1 MATKTGTDTGTNQ
14 RTYEQ
19 THPWLTFKLDLSHAP
34 WELWMLLGE
43 VRSKIQHVA
52 QSLLAPETGKRLREL
67 YLAKGVHAT
76 TAIEGNTLSEAEV
89 AAHLAGELKLPPSQE
104 YRTREIDNIVAAYNH
119 IADELLAGASRE
131 LTPDKIKG
139 YNRLILDGLQ
149 LEEGVVAGELAPN
162 RRTVAR
168 YLAPPVGD
176 CDYLLERLCD
186 WLNGGDFD
194 APDEDLRIPYTIV
207 KAVLAHLYL
216 AWIHYFGDG
225 NGRTARCVEL
235 EILME
240 SGLIPTPAAHLL
252 SNHYNTTRD
261 EYYRQ
266 LDATSRQHAGDPVP
280 FLMYAVRGL
289 RDELR
294 TQLEAVWRQLY
305 SDRWE
310 QYVYQQFGDAR
321 TPPHL
326 RQRQLVLDLSK
337 QAEPVPRAALRD
349 LSPKVAA
356 AYANRGDKTLTRDLN
371 ALIKRDLVVSERGRY
386 RPRSEKILALLP
398 TTAPAPED

>member
-1 MATKTGTDTGTNQ
+1 
-14 RTYEQ
+14 
-19 THPWLTFKLDLSHAP
+19 
-34 WELWMLLGE
+34 MLLGE

-52 QSLLAPETGKRLREL
+52 QSLLAPETGERLREL
-67 YLAKGVHAT
+67 YLAKGAHAT

-104 YRTREIDNIVAAYNH
+104 YRTREIDNIVRAFNRVVN
-119 IADELLAGASRE
+119 ELMSGSPRE
-131 LTPDKIKG
+131 LTIDKIRD
-139 YNRLILDGLQ
+139 YNLLILDGLA
-149 LEEGVVAGELAPN
+149 LEDGAEAGKLAAS
-162 RRTVAR
+162 RRTVGR
-168 YLAPPVGD
+168 YIAPPVED
-176 CDYLLERLCD
+176 CDYLMERLCD
-186 WLNGGDFD
+186 WLNSSDFD
-194 APDEDLRIPYTIV
+194 APDDDLRIPYSII
-207 KAVLAHLYL
+207 KAVIAHLYI

-235 EILME
+235 EILLA

-252 SNHYNTTRD
+252 SNHFNTTRD

-266 LDATSRQHAGDPVP
+266 LDAASGEHAGSPVP
-280 FLMYAVRGL
+280 FLMYAIRGL

-294 TQLEAVWRQLY
+294 TQLEGVWHQLY
-305 SDRWE
+305 DDRWE

-321 TPPHL
+321 TPPNL

-337 QAEPVPRAALRD
+337 QSEPVPRAALLD

-386 RPRSEKILALLP
+386 RAKSEKILALLP
-398 TTAPAPED
+398 DTAPPPQS

>member
-1 MATKTGTDTGTNQ
+1 MTISKGTSDGTPEQ
-14 RTYEQ
+14 TYLR
-19 THPWLTFKLDLSHAP
+19 THPWLTFRLDLAKAP

-52 QSLLAPETGKRLREL
+52 QSLLAPETGERLREL
-67 YLAKGVHAT
+67 YLAKGAHAT

-89 AAHLAGELKLPPSQE
+89 AAHLAGQLKLPPSQE
-104 YRTREIDNIVAAYNH
+104 YRTREIDNIVRAFNRVVA
-119 IADELLAGASRE
+119 ELMDGGPHE
-131 LTPDKIKG
+131 LTIARIKD
-139 YNRLILDGLQ
+139 YNRLILDGLA
-149 LEEGVVAGELAPN
+149 LEEGAEAGELAPN
-162 RRTVAR
+162 RRTVGR
-168 YLAPPVGD
+168 YLAPPVED
-176 CDYLLERLCD
+176 CDYLMERLCD
-186 WLNGGDFD
+186 WLNSGDFH
-194 APDEDLRIPYTIV
+194 APDDDLRIPYTII
-207 KAVLAHLYL
+207 KAVIAHLYI

-235 EILME
+235 EALLA

-266 LDATSRQHAGDPVP
+266 LDAASREHAGDPVP

-294 TQLEAVWRQLY
+294 TQLDAVWRQLY

-337 QAEPVPRAALRD
+337 QPVPVPRAALRD
-349 LSPKVAA
+349 LGPKVAA

-386 RPRSEKILALLP
+386 RAKSEKILALLP
-398 TTAPAPED
+398 DTAPPPES

>member
-1 MATKTGTDTGTNQ
+1 
-14 RTYEQ
+14 
-19 THPWLTFKLDLSHAP
+19 
-34 WELWMLLGE
+34 MLLGE
-43 VRSKIQHVA
+43 VRSKIEHVA
-52 QSLLAPETGKRLREL
+52 QSLLAPETGQRLREL
-67 YLAKGVHAT
+67 YLAKGAHAT

-89 AAHLAGELKLPPSQE
+89 AAHLAGQLKLPPSQE
-104 YRTREIDNIVAAYNH
+104 YRTREIDNIVRAFNLVVN
-119 IADELLAGASRE
+119 ELMAGSSRE
-131 LTPDKIKG
+131 LTTDKIRD
-139 YNRLILDGLQ
+139 YNRLILEGLELEDGA
-149 LEEGVVAGELAPN
+149 EAGKLASS
-162 RRTVAR
+162 RRTVGR
-168 YLAPPVGD
+168 YVAPRVED
-176 CDYLLERLCD
+176 CDYLMERLCD
-186 WLNGGDFD
+186 WLNSSDFD
-194 APDEDLRIPYTIV
+194 APDDDLRIPYSII
-207 KAVLAHLYL
+207 KAVVAHLYI

-235 EILME
+235 EILLA

-252 SNHYNTTRD
+252 SNHFNTTRD

-266 LDATSRQHAGDPVP
+266 LDAASREHSGDPIP

-294 TQLEAVWRQLY
+294 TQLDGVWRQLY
-305 SDRWE
+305 DDRWE

-337 QAEPVPRAALRD
+337 QSEPVPRAALLD

-371 ALIKRDLVVSERGRY
+371 ALIKRGLVVSERGRY
-386 RPRSEKILALLP
+386 RARSETILALLP
-398 TTAPAPED
+398 DTAPPPPES